1 MADKFALNFLGAR
14 FRVKL
19 VDCLTGL
26 NVNVASVVSQNIVFY
41 RPDGTSFAKV
51 ATLVEDPISSG
62 NFFINYLNT
71 TPEKSILDQVGDWEF
86 AGRVT
91 LASGDSFDSAER
103 KIIWV
108 K

>member
-1 MADKFALNFLGAR
+1 MATKFALFFQGGR

-19 VDCLTGL
+19 VDCLTGT
-26 NVNVASVVSQNIVFY
+26 NVDVSSVVSQSIVFY
-41 RPDGTSFAKV
+41 RPDGTILVKT

-62 NFFINYLNT
+62 DFFINYLNT
-71 TPEKSILDQVGDWEF
+71 SPEDSILDQVGDWEY

-91 LASGDSFDSAER
+91 LSNGDTFDSAER
-103 KIIWV
+103 FPFWV

>member
-1 MADKFALNFLGAR
+1 MATKFALNFLGAR

-26 NVNVASVVSQNIVFY
+26 NVNVGSVVSQDIVFY
-41 RPDGTSFAKV
+41 RPDGTNFAKT
-51 ATLVEDPISSG
+51 ATLVEDPPSSG
-62 NFFINYLNT
+62 DFFINYLNT
-71 TPEKSILDQVGDWEF
+71 SPEASVLDQVGDWEF

-91 LASGDSFDSAER
+91 LVSGDSFDSAER
-103 KIIWV
+103 FVFWV